1 MGPVGLIMVT
11 STPKPVFKQRGGAW
25 GKTLNSCTETAAV
38 SDPTS
43 TEALNF
49 CQRKKKSLSIHF
61 VQTIMLL
68 KQNKTEQ
75 GGLGNYLLKANYI
88 PEARVMPLDR
98 HIKHKYLYTLSP
110 IIKGDSKVKQISK

>member
-49 CQRKKKSLSIHF
+49 CQRKKKASAFILFKQSCCSNKI
-61 VQTIMLL
+61 
-68 KQNKTEQ
+68 KQN
-75 GGLGNYLLKANYI
+75 
-88 PEARVMPLDR
+88 RVDLE
-98 HIKHKYLYTLSP
+98 
-110 IIKGDSKVKQISK
+110 IIF